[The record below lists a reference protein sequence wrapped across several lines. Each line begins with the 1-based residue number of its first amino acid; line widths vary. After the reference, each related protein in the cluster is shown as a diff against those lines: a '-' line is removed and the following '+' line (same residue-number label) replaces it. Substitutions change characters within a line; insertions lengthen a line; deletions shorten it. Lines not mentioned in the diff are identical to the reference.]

1 MKMKKN
7 FNSSE
12 VLPHQWRI
20 VATSRELGYFAVV
33 ADDRV
38 TGPAKEIAD
47 QSYVISTTDIE
58 SLALLVERRGST
70 EYFAGRASLI

>member
-1 MKMKKN
+1 M
-7 FNSSE
+7 E
-12 VLPHQWRI
+12 V

-58 SLALLVERRGST
+58 SLALLVEKEGIDGV
-70 EYFAGRASLI
+70 FCGL